1 MKRDMMKNLLT
12 IGLLTIALAACGQ
25 KASTS
30 SGSSMG
36 GVSSESQASE
46 AGYLSD
52 NVLDR
57 VFFDTDQ
64 SSLSSDARNI
74 LRAQASWLKSNSSLS
89 VVIEGHADER
99 GTRDYNL
106 ALGARRATAVRDALI
121 SYGVS
126 GSQIAT
132 ISYGKERPVSL
143 CSEDRCWSKNRRA
156 VTTIR

>member
-1 MKRDMMKNLLT
+1 MTWNTMKNLFT
-12 IGLLTIALAACGQ
+12 VGLLTIALAACGQ
-25 KASTS
+25 KATTS
-30 SGSSMG
+30 SQNSMG
-36 GVSSESQASE
+36 GVSSESAASE
-46 AGYLSD
+46 AGYLTE

-64 SSLSSDARNI
+64 SSLSAEARNI
-74 LRAQASWLKSNSSLS
+74 LRSQAGWLKANASLS

-99 GTRDYNL
+99 GTREYNL
-106 ALGARRATAVRDALI
+106 ALGARRATAVRDALM

-126 GSQIAT
+126 GGQIAT

-143 CSEDRCWSKNRRA
+143 CSADSCWSKNRRA

>member
-1 MKRDMMKNLLT
+1 MKRDMIKNSLT
-12 IGLLTIALAACGQ
+12 IGLLTIALAACSQ
-25 KASTS
+25 KAPTS
-30 SGSSMG
+30 SESSMG
-36 GVSSESQASE
+36 GVSSEAAASE

-64 SSLSSDARNI
+64 SSLSSDAQNI

-106 ALGARRATAVRDALI
+106 ALGARRATAVRDALM

-126 GSQIAT
+126 GGQIAT